1 MGDKINIISD
11 YKDAEIECKRWFE
24 DKFPKANN
32 IIFNR
37 VGMENNVWNLEGE
50 VSVPH
55 GFDSEKKGFYVKIT
69 SDGDIVQYEI
79 ITMKK

>member
-24 DKFPKANN
+24 DKFPKATN

-37 VGMENNVWNLEGE
+37 VGKENNIWNLEGE
-50 VSVPH
+50 PTVPH
-55 GFDSEKKGFYVKIT
+55 GFGSEKKGFDVKIT
-69 SDGDIVQYEI
+69 SDGDIVHYEI
-79 ITMKK
+79 IAMKK